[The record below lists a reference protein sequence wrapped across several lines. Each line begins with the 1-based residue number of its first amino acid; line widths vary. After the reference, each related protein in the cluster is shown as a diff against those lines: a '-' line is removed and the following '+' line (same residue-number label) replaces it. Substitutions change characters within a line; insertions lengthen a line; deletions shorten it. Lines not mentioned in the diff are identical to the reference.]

1 LVAWLAAFVV
11 VMTLLTLFG
20 DELGSLPLALRA
32 LVLSGVLVGLMA
44 NLVMPVVSATIA
56 RWEAGTPRTQRIDA
70 DRPAEDM
77 DAHDTPSRRKYPRL
91 AVLPDWP
98 IRTIA
103 VLSTVDHGPH
113 AIPVSAPVR
122 AGDHRILLSLHR
134 DRGSLARLRKE
145 PRVALLLL
153 TEGDVAFTARGRA
166 RLVAEPLAGAS
177 EYVAIAIAVEAI
189 DDHRQASFRVESGVN
204 RIWIDEGE
212 QMALGQRV
220 GALRKLA
227 GGELVGPPSTQDR
240 G

>member
-1 LVAWLAAFVV
+1 
-11 VMTLLTLFG
+11 
-20 DELGSLPLALRA
+20 
-32 LVLSGVLVGLMA
+32 
-44 NLVMPVVSATIA
+44 
-56 RWEAGTPRTQRIDA
+56 
-70 DRPAEDM
+70 
-77 DAHDTPSRRKYPRL
+77 
-91 AVLPDWP
+91 
-98 IRTIA
+98 
-103 VLSTVDHGPH
+103 
-113 AIPVSAPVR
+113 
-122 AGDHRILLSLHR
+122 
-134 DRGSLARLRKE
+134 
-145 PRVALLLL
+145 VALLLL